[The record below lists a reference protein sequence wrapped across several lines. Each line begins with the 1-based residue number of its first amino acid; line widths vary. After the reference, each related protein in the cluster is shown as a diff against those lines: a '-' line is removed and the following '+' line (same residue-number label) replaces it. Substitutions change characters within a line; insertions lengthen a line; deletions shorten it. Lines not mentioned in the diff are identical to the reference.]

1 MLCGSS
7 KTTVKGRFMT
17 EAPPCLYMSLLCLK
31 NGVSHTG
38 GAGLTQTE
46 GGGVSHTA
54 KVVQETPISGKC
66 FCVVRFL
73 LFLSF
78 IQYSF
83 GNFLCFM
90 LYCLLFYTIFVL
102 SMLYPTN

>member
-1 MLCGSS
+1 
-7 KTTVKGRFMT
+7 MT

-78 IQYSF
+78 IQSSF